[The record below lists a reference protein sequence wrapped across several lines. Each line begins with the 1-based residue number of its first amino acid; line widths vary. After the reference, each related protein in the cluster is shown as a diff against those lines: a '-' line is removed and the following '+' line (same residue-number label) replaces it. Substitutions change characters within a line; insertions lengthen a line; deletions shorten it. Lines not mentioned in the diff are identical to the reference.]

1 MHKATTLSLSAA
13 LLASM
18 VMLSPLALAAD
29 AAAAKVSVAGEKLD
43 SGLARLP
50 HFGQWIDNSGTTLAG
65 QSLDSGLGELPHYS
79 RWIDNSGKT
88 LAGQSLDDGLGDLPH
103 YSKWVDPTGKH
114 PMATTTRA
122 FAAHAGGQDVLV
134 SRRK

>member
-1 MHKATTLSLSAA
+1 MHKANTLSLHAA
-13 LLASM
+13 LLASV
-18 VMLSPLALAAD
+18 VMLSPVALAAD
-29 AAAAKVSVAGEKLD
+29 VVAAKVSVAGEKLD

-50 HFGQWIDNSGTTLAG
+50 HFGQWVDNRGTILLG

-79 RWIDNSGKT
+79 RWIDNRGNT

-103 YSKWVDPTGKH
+103 YSKWADATGKY
-114 PMATTTRA
+114 PMARTPLA
-122 FAAHAGGQDVLV
+122 FGAHESGQAVLV